1 VIAGGMAERPP
12 RRRCAD
18 PRILAP
24 ADEGP
29 DAEWLSQAP
38 AHQATPCVRRSKRT
52 NENKRRT
59 YVRVCR
65 SWCKVYVQTGVCV
78 RCTANVRCSVGLY
91 VILARAC
98 ARWQQR
104 NHTKSMRSQSLTTVC
119 RLSRALGT
127 LMVSLWGFGCALCF
141 SSLSLLHQD
150 RSHVPEHCTGALTAL
165 SLNLTHCLGPPSAP
179 TPCCAAWPPPL
190 RTPSPAHRTLHRR
203 SMPHHRVRDEHI
215 TWRTSDV
222 AEKQKLPR
230 EGHSGE
236 FGVREFASVLR

>member
-1 VIAGGMAERPP
+1 MCSTVEEDEREQK
-12 RRRCAD
+12 A
-18 PRILAP
+18 
-24 ADEGP
+24 
-29 DAEWLSQAP
+29 
-38 AHQATPCVRRSKRT
+38 
-52 NENKRRT
+52 
-59 YVRVCR
+59 YVRACLQELVQGVRADR
-65 SWCKVYVQTGVCV
+65 SLCKVYCKCTVFSWFVCG
-78 RCTANVRCSVGLY
+78 S
-91 VILARAC
+91 RAC

-104 NHTKSMRSQSLTTVC
+104 NHPKSMRSQSLTTVC

-222 AEKQKLPR
+222 AEKQQLPR